1 MCIFTAALSKS
12 TPANARDLKVK
23 QPNALGGSYYCLVG
37 RGKGEKKKKKK
48 KKDGDKENNLPV
60 FSSLWWDCEG
70 LGLWAE
76 LLCVFK
82 TVYIQ

>member
-1 MCIFTAALSKS
+1 MPVIWKSNSQMLWEEVIIVWWNGRETAW
-12 TPANARDLKVK
+12 
-23 QPNALGGSYYCLVG
+23 GE
-37 RGKGEKKKKKK
+37 GEKKKKKEK
-48 KKDGDKENNLPV
+48 EKDGDKENNLPV

-70 LGLWAE
+70 LGLRAE